1 MFYPET
7 IFVKILVPEKPFLT
21 REKAMLEIPAVDG
34 PYLILPQRAPMIKMM
49 KSGVLRLFETPES
62 EPDIYFV
69 QGGIAKMRNNGCTV
83 LTKRILSLKDLD
95 AAAVKDEL
103 EQVHAMETKTVQ
115 NDAIEQSQASLRHER
130 EVFLSMVAGY
140 LDKHP
145 V

>member
-49 KSGVLRLFETPES
+49 KSGALRLFETPES
-62 EPDIYFV
+62 EPDVYFV
-69 QGGIAKMRNNGCTV
+69 QGGIAKARNNGCTI
-83 LTKRILSLKDLD
+83 LTKRILSLKELK
-95 AAAVKDEL
+95 AAAIKDEL
-103 EQVHAMETKTVQ
+103 NELHAMETETDP
-115 NDAIEQSQASLRHER
+115 NDPIAQSQASLRHER

-140 LDKHP
+140 LDSHP